1 MTASTVRDFH
11 HASFYGRIGIARVDI
26 TPPVGI
32 AARNWGAAKHDV
44 ADSIHRPLTLT
55 AMTLA
60 AAPGEQVL
68 VYLDADLGGW
78 KSPQTFRKMQTR
90 LLETFSL
97 ASANLIFAL
106 SHTHSAPLL
115 MESDEKLPGIEIHQA
130 WMKSLYESAIRVVK
144 EALNSTFEATLDWHQ
159 GRCSLATVR
168 DLSDPNP
175 EKQRIIC
182 GYNPEVIADDTLL
195 FGRISDTKGQIRG
208 TLVNYACHPTTLAW
222 ENTSISPDYIGAMR
236 ETIQATTGVPALFLL
251 GACGDL
257 APRYQYVGD
266 HAVADRHGRQLGF
279 AALSALNDM
288 EPSGTRLAYAGVVES
303 GAPLAVWKHEPRAA
317 SRVLRARQVMAELP
331 LKNWP
336 TTDELEQQQRACTD
350 RALQERIRRKR
361 DIRRFLGDGSTFPL
375 SIQVWRIG
383 DAVLIGCCGEPYSI
397 LQQELRNRFPDRT
410 ILCMNLIN
418 GSIGYLP
425 PADLYDTDTYAV
437 WQTPF
442 DRGSFEKILTA
453 MTQAIHDI
461 LID

>member
-11 HASFYGRIGIARVDI
+11 HASFHGRIGIARVDI

-32 AARNWGAAKHDV
+32 SARNWGAAKHDV

-60 AAPGEQVL
+60 TTPGEQTM

-78 KSPQTFRKMQTR
+78 KTPQTFRNMQTR
-90 LLETFSL
+90 LLEAFSL
-97 ASANLIFAL
+97 TSANLIFAL

-115 MESDEKLPGIEIHQA
+115 MEPDESLPGNEIHQVL
-130 WMKSLYESAIRVVK
+130 MKSLYESAIRVVK
-144 EALNSTFEATLDWHQ
+144 EAQSSTFEATLDWHQ
-159 GRCSLATVR
+159 GRCSLASVR
-168 DLSDPNP
+168 DLPDPNP
-175 EKQRIIC
+175 EKQRVIC
-182 GYNPEVIADDTLL
+182 GYNPDVVADDMLV
-195 FGRISDTKGQIRG
+195 FGRITDTKGQIRG

-222 ENTSISPDYIGAMR
+222 ENTAISSDYIGAMR

-266 HAVADRHGRQLGF
+266 HAVPDRHGRQLGF
-279 AALSALNDM
+279 AALATLNDM

-303 GAPLAVWKHEPRAA
+303 GAPLAVWKHESRAI
-317 SRVLRARQVMAELP
+317 SQVLRAREVIVELP

-336 TTDELEQQQRACTD
+336 TTDELEQQRMACTD
-350 RALQERIRRKR
+350 RALQERLSRKR

-375 SIQVWRIG
+375 PVQVWRIG
-383 DAVLIGCCGEPYSI
+383 DAVLVGCCGEPYSR
-397 LQQELRNRFPDRT
+397 LQQELRSRFPDHT

-425 PADLYDTDTYAV
+425 PADLYDIDTYAV

-442 DRGSFEKILTA
+442 DRGCFEKTLAA
-453 MTQAIHDI
+453 MTQAIFDI
-461 LID
+461 LTD